1 MSTPLPPLVAER
13 LRALRMRPIDPV
25 EKGAGSLSAHPSV
38 AQPSVEELAATRP
51 RLHAA
56 GFTYPLLTLRESALE
71 QNLAAMAAYC
81 AAAGVELAPHGKTA
95 MSPELAA
102 RQLAHGAWAITVATI
117 GQLRTYRTFG
127 FGRLLL
133 ASQLTDEAGIGWL
146 AAELDSDPKFEAFCY
161 VDSLE
166 GVARLDRVLAA
177 CRASRRLPVL
187 VEIGHDGGR
196 TGCRTDEA
204 ALAVAKAAAATST
217 LTVAGAAGYEGT
229 ISTPSQAGTEAAIAA
244 FCRRL
249 RALAG
254 TLALA
259 GHAEGELI
267 VTAGGSAFFDVVTR
281 ELTAAGAGQG
291 GAGQSGQVTVVLRS
305 GAYLTHDHG
314 FYGGVSPSARG
325 TAGAPAL
332 RPALELWAQVLS
344 RPEPGLALLGAGRRD
359 VGFDKGLPVPLR
371 VVPHDGQHSDGEDRL
386 AGEVTELNDQHAYLR
401 LDPDTAL
408 APGDL
413 VSLGISH
420 PCTTLD
426 KWRIIPVV
434 DDDDRVIGL
443 FEVNRDGVSAR
454 LQSAFSGWLRCVR
467 DGVGC
472 GCRRCGRACAG
483 SRGCGSR
490 RPGGLRAW
498 RAGSG
503 SRRWRS

>member
-1 MSTPLPPLVAER
+1 MRGNTEFPGIADILNLLHYRYRPFSFELDGGWIRSGQVGDNGRVSTPLPPLVAER
-13 LRALRMRPIDPV
+13 LRALRQRPIGPE
-25 EKGAGSLSAHPSV
+25 EKGAGLSTVGTSTVGTSA
-38 AQPSVEELAATRP
+38 AELAAARP

-56 GFTYPLLTLRESALE
+56 GFSYPVLTLRDSALE
-71 QNLAAMAAYC
+71 HNLAAMASYC

-117 GQLRTYRTFG
+117 GQLRTYRAFG

-133 ASQLTDEAGIGWL
+133 ANELTDEAGIGWL
-146 AAELDSDPKFEAFCY
+146 AAELDADPGFEAFCY
-161 VDSLE
+161 VDSTE

-177 CRASRRLPVL
+177 RQARRRLPVL

-196 TGCRTDEA
+196 TGCRTDGA
-204 ALAVAKAAAATST
+204 ALAVAKAAAATGT
-217 LTVAGAAGYEGT
+217 LTIAGVAGYEGT
-229 ISTPSQAGTEAAIAA
+229 IGGPGPVETEAAVAA

-254 TLALA
+254 PLA
-259 GHAEGELI
+259 GLAGDAAAADNDATAGRGLI
-267 VTAGGSAFFDVVTR
+267 VTAGGSAYFDVVTR
-281 ELTAAGAGQG
+281 ELTATTPGEHGRQD
-291 GAGQSGQVTVVLRS
+291 GQVTAVLRS
-305 GAYLTHDHG
+305 GAYLTYDHG
-314 FYGGVSPSARG
+314 FYGEVSPSARG
-325 TAGAPAL
+325 TAGAPEL

-371 VVPHDGQHSDGEDRL
+371 VVRDSGQDRL

-401 LDPDTAL
+401 LTSGTAL
-408 APGDL
+408 TPGDL

-434 DDDDRVIGL
+434 DDGDRVIDA
-443 FEVNRDGVSAR
+443 VH
-454 LQSAFSGWLRCVR
+454 AFF
-467 DGVGC
+467 
-472 GCRRCGRACAG
+472 
-483 SRGCGSR
+483 
-490 RPGGLRAW
+490 
-498 RAGSG
+498 
-503 SRRWRS
+503 